1 VAAGGGRR
9 LPGAPPGRQPL
20 TDASCAAPGAQ
31 QSDHHNTSVIPFSGT
46 AHPARAAADDD
57 HFGFLKLVLRSD
69 GWTQS
74 FKRTDGSSYDAKRM
88 TCNQ

>member
-1 VAAGGGRR
+1 MRRAG
-9 LPGAPPGRQPL
+9 P
-20 TDASCAAPGAQ
+20 PGAQ

-74 FKRTDGSSYDAKRM
+74 FKGTDGSSYDARRM